1 MESISE
7 IEGLLETLTGAKR
20 IDPLLNLAYK
30 LYMRDLPRMRK
41 LADEALFLALEN
53 GDRAGVSRAY
63 NIMSVYWGVRGDY
76 DKSLESAFQSLEILR
91 EINNVK
97 DLAARYNNISLIYE
111 RMNDRENCKLY
122 LNLSLEAAESCGDR
136 QGTANALNNMAVFLD
151 DEDDYITSLKH
162 HLRAAEIREELGIRD
177 QLSTSY
183 VNIGQLYIKMDDYD
197 RAEDYIQ
204 RAKGI
209 AEDEDNSFNLVAVF
223 STMGQLEAARGNPE
237 TARENLEKA
246 LDLAVKQEY
255 SNLQMKVLENFV
267 AFNEEFGQYREA
279 LEHFKELSELRS
291 KLITDERNRHMNHLR
306 AEFDIKEKER
316 EAEIFRLRNVE
327 LQSAKEAAEA
337 ANAAKGDFLAMMSH
351 EIRTPMNVILG
362 MLELTMDTRLT
373 TKQEDYLR
381 KAGIA
386 SRALLGIINDI
397 LDFSR
402 ITADKIEYESITFD
416 IHAVISETV
425 SVFET
430 EISDQ
435 GLFLN
440 VEYDKSIPSFV
451 RGDPNRLGQIL
462 RNLISNAVK
471 FTSSG
476 GITVSSVLNCFDESS
491 IDIEFCVRDTGIGI
505 EAEKYDILFEPFRQA
520 EGSFSRR
527 FGGTGL
533 GLAICSRLANGMGGG
548 IWVES
553 VPGKGS
559 SFFFRIPFKVPDK
572 KELKES
578 LSVSSSIDISGS
590 RILLA
595 DDLKSIREITGIFLQ
610 RMGINC
616 EKAVN
621 GLEALDKGQKESFDL
636 ILMDI
641 QMPRMDGLTATRKLR
656 EAGVTTP
663 IIAMTAHAMIDHINL
678 CMETGMNDKLIKP
691 FTSYELR
698 AILEKWL
705 KTGSKQE

>member
-1 MESISE
+1 MESVSE
-7 IEGLLETLTGAKR
+7 LEGLLETLTGVER
-20 IDPLLNLAYK
+20 IDPLLSLAYK

-41 LADEALFLALEN
+41 LTDEALCLALEN
-53 GDRAGVSRAY
+53 GDRAGESRAY

-76 DKSLESAFQSLEILR
+76 DKSLDSAFQSLEILR
-91 EINNVK
+91 EMNNVK

-111 RMNDRENCKLY
+111 RMNDRENCRLY
-122 LNLSLEAAESCGDR
+122 INLSLEAAESCGDR
-136 QGTANALNNMAVFLD
+136 RGTANALNNLATFLD
-151 DEDDYITSLKH
+151 DENDHATSLKY

-177 QLSTSY
+177 QLATSY

-197 RAEDYIQ
+197 RAEDYIH

-223 STMGQLEAARGNPE
+223 STLGQLEAARGNPE

-246 LDLAVKQEY
+246 LALAVKKEY
-255 SNLQMKVLENFV
+255 LNLRMKVLENFV
-267 AFNEEFGQYREA
+267 TLNEEFGQYREA
-279 LEHFKELSELRS
+279 LEHFKELSELRR
-291 KLITDERNRHMNHLR
+291 KLITDERNHHMNQLR
-306 AEFDIKEKER
+306 AEFDIKEKEK
-316 EAEIFRLRNVE
+316 EAEIYRLRNVE
-327 LQSAKEAAEA
+327 LQTAKEAAEA
-337 ANAAKGDFLAMMSH
+337 ANVAKGEFLAMMSH

-373 TKQEDYLR
+373 TKQKDYLR

-386 SRALLGIINDI
+386 SRALISIINDV

-402 ITADKIEYESITFD
+402 INADKIEYESIPFD
-416 IHAVISETV
+416 IQAVINETV

-430 EISDQ
+430 DISDKE
-435 GLFLN
+435 LYLN
-440 VEYDKSIPSFV
+440 VEYDRLIPSFV

-471 FTSSG
+471 FTSTG
-476 GITVSSVLNCFDESS
+476 GITVSSTLDCFDESGVTV
-491 IDIEFCVRDTGIGI
+491 EFSVRDTGIGI
-505 EAEKYDILFEPFRQA
+505 EADKYDILFEPFQQA

-533 GLAICSRLANGMGGG
+533 GLAICSRLAHGMGGG

-559 SFFFRIPFKVPDK
+559 SFFFRLPFEVPDK

-578 LSVSSSIDISGS
+578 LSVSSSTDISGS
-590 RILLA
+590 RVLLA

-610 RMGINC
+610 KMGIDY
-616 EKAVN
+616 EEAGN
-621 GLEALDKGQKESFDL
+621 GLEALNKGQKESYDL
-636 ILMDI
+636 ILMDV
-641 QMPRMDGLTATRKLR
+641 QMPGMDGLTATRKLR

-663 IIAMTAHAMIDHINL
+663 IIAMTAHAMTNQQDL
-678 CMETGMNDKLIKP
+678 CVETGMNDTLTKP
-691 FTSYELR
+691 FTRDELR
-698 AILEKWL
+698 ATLEKWL
-705 KTGSKQE
+705 SSKQE

>member
-1 MESISE
+1 MMESISE
-7 IEGLLETLTGAKR
+7 IEGLLETLTGAER
-20 IDPLLNLAYK
+20 IDPLLDLAYR

-41 LADEALFLALEN
+41 LADEALCLALEN
-53 GDRAGVSRAY
+53 GDRAGESWAY
-63 NIMSVYWGVRGDY
+63 NIMSIYWGVRGDY
-76 DKSLESAFQSLEILR
+76 DKSLENAFQSLEILR

-97 DLAARYNNISLIYE
+97 YLATRYNNISLIYQ
-111 RMNDRENCKLY
+111 RMNDKENCKLY
-122 LNLSLEAAESCGDR
+122 LNLSLKAAESCGDR
-136 QGTANALNNMAVFLD
+136 QGIANALNNMAVYID
-151 DEDDYITSLKH
+151 DEDDYATSLKH

-177 QLSTSY
+177 QLATSY

-197 RAEDYIQ
+197 RAEDYIY

-209 AEDEDNSFNLVAVF
+209 AEDEGNSFNLIAVF

-267 AFNEEFGQYREA
+267 EFNEEFGQYREA

-291 KLITDERNRHMNHLR
+291 RLVNDERNRHMNHLR
-306 AEFDIKEKER
+306 TEFDIKEKEKK
-316 EAEIFRLRNVE
+316 AEIYRLQNVE
-327 LQSAKEAAEA
+327 LQSSKETAEA
-337 ANAAKGDFLAMMSH
+337 ANIAKGDFLAMMSH

-373 TKQEDYLR
+373 TEQENYLR

-386 SRALLGIINDI
+386 SKALIGIINDV

-402 ITADKIEYESITFD
+402 INAGKIEYESIPFD
-416 IHAVISETV
+416 IHVVINESV
-425 SVFET
+425 SIFET
-430 EISDQ
+430 SVSDQ
-435 GLFLN
+435 GLYLD

-471 FTSSG
+471 FTSVG
-476 GITVSSVLNCFDESS
+476 GITVSSVLNCFDES
-491 IDIEFCVRDTGIGI
+491 DIIVEFSVRDTGIGI
-505 EAEKYDILFEPFRQA
+505 EAGKYDILFEPFQQA

-533 GLAICSRLANGMGGG
+533 GLAICSRLATGMGGG

-559 SFFFRIPFKVPDK
+559 SFFFRIPFRIPDE

-578 LSVSSSIDISGS
+578 LTVSSSVDISGS
-590 RILLA
+590 RVLLT
-595 DDLKSIREITGIFLQ
+595 DDLKSIREITGIFLKS
-610 RMGINC
+610 MGIDY
-616 EKAVN
+616 EEAEN
-621 GLEALDKGQKESFDL
+621 GIEALSKAQKESFDL

-641 QMPRMDGLTATRKLR
+641 QMPRMDGLTVTRKLR
-656 EAGVTTP
+656 EAEVTTP
-663 IIAMTAHAMIDHINL
+663 IIAMTAHAMIENL
-678 CMETGMNDKLIKP
+678 NMCLKAGMDDTLSKP
-691 FTSYELR
+691 FTRKELR
-698 AILEKWL
+698 TVLEKWL
-705 KTGSKQE
+705 DKDMD